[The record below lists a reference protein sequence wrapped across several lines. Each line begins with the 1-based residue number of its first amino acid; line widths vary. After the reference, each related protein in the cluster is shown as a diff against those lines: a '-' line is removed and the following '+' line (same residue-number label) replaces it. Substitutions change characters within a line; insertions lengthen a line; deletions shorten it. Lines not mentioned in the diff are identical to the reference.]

1 MFTSEFDYTL
11 PPSLIAKTPLKD
23 RSSSKLMVIPN
34 EGTNLEHKQFS
45 DILSYLGPKDVL
57 VLNNTKVIKARLF
70 AKKKTGASIE
80 IFLVNPLNHTD
91 WVVLMRP
98 AKRVS
103 SGMHLSISESFSLEI
118 LKKDD
123 KGYVYVRFHFK
134 GDFFD
139 HLSRDGLMPIPPY
152 IRKGDEQRVDFET
165 EYQTVFAKE
174 PGAVAAPTAGLHF
187 TDGLLSKLKKRGVC
201 IEYITLHV
209 GYGTF
214 KPVTAEKVTEH
225 VIHEERYNIEPPTA
239 KRLTQYVKDGKRI
252 VAVGTTSVRTLESA
266 FENNMF
272 KDGEN
277 VSTLYIYPGYRFKVV
292 GGMITNFHLPKSSL
306 LMLVSAFSSVA
317 LIRKAYREAIHHNYR
332 FYSFGDAML
341 LLC

>member
-1 MFTSEFDYTL
+1 MFTKEFDYTL
-11 PPSLIAKTPLKD
+11 PPSLIAKTPLLD
-23 RSSSKLMVIPN
+23 RSSSKLMVVPSGG
-34 EGTNLEHKQFS
+34 ETVEHKTFS
-45 DILSYLGPKDVL
+45 DILSYLGKNDVL

-70 AKKKTGASIE
+70 AKKVTGAKIE
-80 IFLVNPLNHTD
+80 IFLINPLNDTD

-98 AKRVS
+98 SKRVAP
-103 SGMHLSISESFSLEI
+103 GDVLSISADFSVTVLQ
-118 LKKDD
+118 KDTN
-123 KGYVYVRFHFK
+123 GYVHVHFNFD

-152 IRKGDEQRVDFET
+152 IRQGNEVSVDFES
-165 EYQTVFAKE
+165 EYQTVYAKS

-187 TDGLLSKLKKRGVC
+187 TEHLLSELKKRGVC

-214 KPVTAEKVTEH
+214 KPVTTEKITDH
-225 VIHEERYNIEPPTA
+225 VIHEERYNIDEKTA
-239 KRLTQYVKDGKRI
+239 ERLSDYVNEGKRI

-266 FENNMF
+266 FENNRF
-272 KDGEN
+272 KHGEN
-277 VSTLYIYPGYRFKVV
+277 VSNIYIYPGYKFKIV

-306 LMLVSAFSSVA
+306 LMLVSAFSTVS
-317 LIRKAYREAIHHNYR
+317 LIRKAYQEAIAHQYR